1 MLYSIVQSI
10 QLQPIILFLLKAAII
25 VKDKVSAV
33 GGFTG
38 SRSVWFG
45 EAQCVA
51 FKPKAGRLWAG
62 RACLE
67 VRMDNGR
74 WWVKAT
80 G

>member
-1 MLYSIVQSI
+1 M
-10 QLQPIILFLLKAAII
+10 
-25 VKDKVSAV
+25 KDKVSAV

-38 SRSVWFG
+38 SSSVWFG

-51 FKPKAGRLWAG
+51 FKPKAGRFWAG

-67 VRMDNGR
+67 VRTDNGR